1 MYDPKS
7 AQKDL
12 GDDFFPEGSQRAYVR
27 AFDLLLSTSLTRA
40 MYVGSPS
47 QDPRANY

>member
-27 AFDLLLSTSLTRA
+27 TIHHAHFI
-40 MYVGSPS
+40 
-47 QDPRANY
+47 